1 MTPSIFM
8 LYIGLE
14 GIHNGQ
20 NGTGKRKIT
29 TADVFF
35 IDNIKPVQE

>member
-1 MTPSIFM
+1 MSSYM
-8 LYIGLE
+8 LDIGLE

-20 NGTGKRKIT
+20 KGTGKRKIT

-35 IDNIKPVQE
+35 IDHIKPVQG